1 MLNAISALAFETNPV
16 KFKVESKKVSA
27 TEYDII
33 FNTTIEK
40 GWHIFSINQTG
51 NGPNPTN
58 IEFIPSTDFELE
70 GKLKESKPLEE
81 MDKQFGIMVYSFK
94 DKAIFTQRVKA
105 KTNKPFTVSGKFDVF
120 QACTEE
126 ECTFPPAKKFSLNV
140 EHSTSLVETKTI
152 DAVANITNTTTKE
165 AGKAFAQAANPVK
178 FKIESKKIS
187 ATEYDIIFNAT
198 IEKGWHIYSINQTG
212 DGPNPTNIEFN
223 KSADFELVGKPK
235 ESKPIEEMDK
245 QFGIMVYTFKDK
257 ATFTQRIKLK
267 TDKTLT
273 LSGKYEF
280 QSCTDEMCTFPPA
293 KKFSL
298 TIEQAATTSVEKT
311 VVDSSIKTT
320 SVPTK
325 DTVKPQTSTEVKAS
339 VAETPTTEKTE
350 SSTPSPWWLILLN
363 GIGFGLAALIT
374 PCVFPMIPM
383 NVSFFLKRNKTR
395 AGAIKEAL
403 SFMFSIIIIYTSLG
417 LLITALFGVNAL
429 NTFASGAPFNIFFF
443 LMLLVF
449 GISFLGAF
457 EIVLPNSWLNK
468 IDSQSDRGGFTGI
481 FFMAAALSIVS
492 FSCTGIFIGNLL
504 PLVSKSP
511 SGPFFGFLGFGFGFA
526 LPFGLFAIVPSL
538 LQSMPKS
545 GGWLNTVKVTL
556 GLLELALALK
566 FASNADLVYQAHI
579 LNREVFLTVWIVLF
593 GLTGVYL
600 MGWFKLSHDSD
611 TPYVSIPR
619 LFFAILAFSFT
630 IYIIPGLWGAPL
642 KLLSGVI
649 PPSTYAEWKPQTA
662 TVVQSSN
669 QNNASALTSKMID
682 GPDGLKVF
690 HNDYESALAYAKE
703 VHKPLMIDFTGHACA
718 NCRKME
724 DNVWIEPEIRK
735 ILANDLV
742 IVSLFVDDRKQ
753 LDKAEQKEV
762 QWGDDKVTIE
772 TEGMK
777 WGFMQLSKYKISS
790 QPYYVIVNDDE
801 NLLSNNGIGYDTG
814 KDLPV
819 FKTWLN
825 TAILKYKEKHP

>member
-1 MLNAISALAFETNPV
+1 MKKLLFKIALFVLVLNNI
-16 KFKVESKKVSA
+16 KV
-27 TEYDII
+27 
-33 FNTTIEK
+33 
-40 GWHIFSINQTG
+40 
-51 NGPNPTN
+51 
-58 IEFIPSTDFELE
+58 
-70 GKLKESKPLEE
+70 
-81 MDKQFGIMVYSFK
+81 
-94 DKAIFTQRVKA
+94 
-105 KTNKPFTVSGKFDVF
+105 
-120 QACTEE
+120 
-126 ECTFPPAKKFSLNV
+126 
-140 EHSTSLVETKTI
+140 
-152 DAVANITNTTTKE
+152 
-165 AGKAFAQAANPVK
+165 FAQEPNPVK
-178 FKIESKKIS
+178 FKIESKKVS
-187 ATEYDIIFNAT
+187 ETEYDVIFNAT
-198 IEKGWHIYSINQTG
+198 IEKDWHIYSINQPG
-212 DGPNPTNIEFN
+212 DGPNPTRIELN
-223 KSADFELVGKPK
+223 KSSDYELVGKLK
-235 ESKPIEEMDK
+235 ESKPIQEMDK
-245 QFGIMVYTFKDK
+245 VFDMQVAYFKTK
-257 ATFTQRIKLK
+257 ATFTQRIKIK
-267 TDKTLT
+267 TDKTFAVT
-273 LSGKYEF
+273 GKYEF
-280 QSCTDEMCTFPPA
+280 QTCTDEMCTFPPA

-298 TIEQAATTSVEKT
+298 TIEQATASVEKT
-311 VVDSSIKTT
+311 AVDTNTKTAST
-320 SVPTK
+320 PTK
-325 DTVKPQTSTEVKAS
+325 DTVKTQTSTEVKAP
-339 VAETPTTEKTE
+339 VAETTTTEKTE
-350 SSTPSPWWLILLN
+350 SEIPSPWWLILLN

-395 AGAIKEAL
+395 GGAIKEAL
-403 SFMFSIIIIYTSLG
+403 LFMLSIIIIYTSLG

-468 IDSQSDRGGFTGI
+468 IDSQSDRGGFIGI

-511 SGPFFGFLGFGFGFA
+511 TGPFFGFLGFGFGFA

-593 GLTGVYL
+593 GLTGIYL

-630 IYIIPGLWGAPL
+630 IYIVPGLWGAPL

-649 PPSTYAEWKPQTA
+649 PPSTYAEWKPQTTTTA
-662 TVVQSSN
+662 VVQSSN
-669 QNNASALTSKMID
+669 QNNSSALAAKMID

-690 HNDYESALAYAKE
+690 NNDYENALAYAKE

-724 DNVWIEPEIRK
+724 DNVWVEPDIRS

-742 IVSLFVDDRKQ
+742 IVSLFVDDRKK
-753 LDKAEQKEV
+753 LDITEQKEV

-777 WGFMQLSKYKISS
+777 WGFMQLSRYKISS

-801 NLLSNNGIGYDTG
+801 SLLSNNGIGYDTG

-819 FKTWLN
+819 FKTWLSN
-825 TAILKYKEKHP
+825 SILKYKEKHP